1 MRAYI
6 KNNIKFLIAM
16 IIVITLGIIGI
27 TYAIKIGEF
36 TAIGLNANT
45 SIISANI
52 TYDST
57 VNEGNITSTGNMLPI
72 SDTLVTGVDVT
83 DTRVLKVKFMVTGV
97 SNNPSNTI
105 YDISLRDINMSSAL
119 KTEEIKI
126 LPFTLKMSLSCQT
139 SLSIGKTRI
148 TIISVPIP
156 KSR

>member
-27 TYAIKIGEF
+27 TYAIKFGDF
-36 TAIGLNANT
+36 NPIGLNVNT
-45 SIISANI
+45 STIRANI

-97 SNNPSNTI
+97 STNPSNTI
-105 YDISLRDINMSSAL
+105 YDISLRDINMSSVL
-119 KTEEIKI
+119 KTEEIKWK
-126 LPFTLKMSLSCQT
+126 LYKNGT
-139 SLSIGKTRI
+139 
-148 TIISVPIP
+148 
-156 KSR
+156 

>member
-1 MRAYI
+1 MKAYI

-27 TYAIKIGEF
+27 TYAIKFGDF
-36 TAIGLNANT
+36 NPIGLNVNT
-45 SIISANI
+45 STIRANI

-97 SNNPSNTI
+97 STNPSNTI
-105 YDISLRDINMSSAL
+105 YDISLRDINMSSVL
-119 KTEEIKI
+119 KTEEIK
-126 LPFTLKMSLSCQT
+126 
-139 SLSIGKTRI
+139 
-148 TIISVPIP
+148 
-156 KSR
+156 